1 MDILEALMCVVDS
14 LQTETASNGA
24 LVSAEL
30 DSDGATIVFE
40 RDDCRHVFKLELTKI
55 GMTKIGAFE

>member
-1 MDILEALMCVVDS
+1 MCVIDS

-30 DSDGATIVFE
+30 ESDGATIVFE
-40 RDDCRHVFKLELTKI
+40 RDDSRHVFKLELTKI